1 LGGEKLNRKSL
12 LLIFSVIA
20 LSAIMIVSAALVY
33 TLNSTQQTIV
43 PPLGSVTI
51 TIDTTTYNTGQTWD
65 YTWLNPSIGTPNVKS
80 ITINN
85 LYNTIVTPAIVATGL
100 PTGWTLT
107 LSSTDPIAAGA
118 SVQRDVVLT
127 IPSGTAA
134 GPYSWSAQIT
144 ASTA

>member
-1 LGGEKLNRKSL
+1 MKRKSL

-33 TLNSTQQTIV
+33 TLNSTQDTTV
-43 PPLGSVTI
+43 PPIGTVTI
-51 TIDTTTYNTGQTWD
+51 TIDTVTYTTGQTWD
-65 YTWLNPSIGTPNVKS
+65 FTWLNPEIGTPNVKA

-85 LYNTIVTPAIVATGL
+85 NYNTPITPALVATGL
-100 PTGWTLT
+100 PAGWTLT
-107 LSSTDPIAAGA
+107 LSSTDPIANGA
-118 SVQRDVVLT
+118 SVQRNVVLT

-144 ASTA
+144 ASTSI